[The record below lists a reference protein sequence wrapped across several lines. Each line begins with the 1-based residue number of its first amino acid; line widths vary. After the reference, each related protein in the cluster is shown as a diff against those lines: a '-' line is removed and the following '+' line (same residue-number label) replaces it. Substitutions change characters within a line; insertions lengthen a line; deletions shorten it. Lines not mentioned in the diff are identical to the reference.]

1 MVRRLDDA
9 LADLIQLLKDLKID
23 DRTLVVLTSDNG
35 TLREAGRD
43 NVGFYHPDY
52 LDTFGRYDGIKL
64 DLWEGGV
71 RMPTIVR
78 WPSMIKAGSEST
90 AASQFHDWM
99 ATFCDLS
106 GVPAPAVSDGVSMV
120 PSLTSQGEQPL
131 GIVYSEFI
139 SPGKTPNFG
148 EFEAARRGRPRGQMQ
163 SVLIGEYKGIRDN
176 IKNHQSVFEVY
187 HTLKDPKETTNLAGK
202 PGVPTQRQFQHAVLR
217 SRRIDPLA
225 KRPYDNALIPA
236 VTGIATRPGLIR
248 KEYPGQFDWVP
259 QLGDRTPSSQKL
271 VSGLKATPGA
281 QQFIGYLRIPKD
293 GVYHFALTTNGKA
306 VVRLH
311 DALLIDADSQYVA
324 GSKALSGKIMLQAG
338 LHPLRINCLAPDN
351 ATGLSLEWQVPGEE
365 MKPMP
370 NTQFFIQ

>member
-1 MVRRLDDA
+1 
-9 LADLIQLLKDLKID
+9 
-23 DRTLVVLTSDNG
+23 
-35 TLREAGRD
+35 
-43 NVGFYHPDY
+43 
-52 LDTFGRYDGIKL
+52 
-64 DLWEGGV
+64 
-71 RMPTIVR
+71 
-78 WPSMIKAGSEST
+78 
-90 AASQFHDWM
+90 
-99 ATFCDLS
+99 
-106 GVPAPAVSDGVSMV
+106 MV

-365 MKPMP
+365 MKPIP